1 MDGLC
6 ALHKSDAGTAASVGN
21 HLGVRVTTTTIRDM
35 SALTPHPDRLL
46 PTDAQTRAL
55 ARDIYASIKDL
66 PIVSPHGHVDPMLL
80 VEDRPFADPATL
92 FVSPDHYVTR
102 LLHASGIPL
111 QQLGVGKRSLTEAE
125 ARAAWKTFCT
135 HWQVFAGTPMQYWLA
150 SELAEIFGITTT
162 PSDAT
167 ADAIY
172 DDIARQLAQ
181 PEFRPRALLSRFRIE
196 LLATTDDP
204 VDSLEPHRM
213 LASDP
218 TFTGRVI
225 PTFRPDRYLEAARP
239 DWPALVAALG
249 KAAGIDT
256 NTYAGYR
263 DALQD
268 RRAYFKAHGAKTTD
282 HSHLDSFMHRLSDAE
297 AERLFAAGLAGTIDA
312 DGATTFRRHMMWE
325 MARMA
330 TEDGLV
336 MTLHH
341 GVFRNHH
348 QPTLDTFGPDTG
360 HDLPLQVE
368 WVNGLR
374 EVLHDFG
381 THPNFRMVLF
391 ALDENSWGRD
401 MAPLAGFYPS
411 VYIGSPWWFLDTPS
425 AIRRWRA
432 ATTEI
437 AGYTRFSGFIDD
449 TRAFCSIPARHD
461 MSRRLDAGFLAEQVA
476 EHRID
481 MDLALETA
489 KRWTVD
495 GPREVFNL

>member
-1 MDGLC
+1 
-6 ALHKSDAGTAASVGN
+6 
-21 HLGVRVTTTTIRDM
+21 M
-35 SALTPHPDRLL
+35 SAPHPDRLL
-46 PTDAQTRAL
+46 PTDPNTRAA
-55 ARDIYASIKDL
+55 AREIYASIKDL
-66 PIVSPHGHVDPMLL
+66 PIISPHGHVDPMLL

-102 LLHASGIPL
+102 LLHASGIAL
-111 QQLGVGKRSLTEAE
+111 EQLGVGKGHLTEAE
-125 ARAAWKTFCT
+125 ARTAWKTFCT
-135 HWQVFAGTPMQYWLA
+135 HWDVFAGTPMQYWLE
-150 SELAEIFGITTT
+150 SELSEIFGITDT
-162 PSDAT
+162 PSAAT

-172 DDIARQLAQ
+172 DELARQLVEPA
-181 PEFRPRALLSRFRIE
+181 FRPRALFDRFRIE

-204 VDSLEPHRM
+204 VDSLQPHKQ
-213 LASDP
+213 LLSD
-218 TFTGRVI
+218 TSFSGRVI

-249 KAAGIDT
+249 TAAGIDT
-256 NTYAGYR
+256 GTYAGYR
-263 DALQD
+263 DALQN
-268 RRAYFKAHGAKTTD
+268 RREYFKANGAKTTD
-282 HSHLDSFMHRLSDAE
+282 HSHLDSVMHRLPDAE
-297 AERLFAAGLAGTIDA
+297 AAALFAAGLAGTIDVA
-312 DGATTFRRHMMWE
+312 GATAFRRHMMWE

-348 QPTLDTFGPDTG
+348 EPTLSAFGPDTG

-368 WVNGLR
+368 WVNGMR

-381 THPNFRMVLF
+381 THPNFRVVLF
-391 ALDENSWGRD
+391 ALDEVSWGRD

-425 AIRRWRA
+425 AIRRWRY

-476 EHRID
+476 EHRIG
-481 MDLALETA
+481 MDTALAAA